1 MIPLTDFTNLELV
14 GGFRITHLEIDDE
27 PLTDVLGRDAVA
39 RTAIIGK
46 RFELTI
52 RSGLSEKEF
61 SVTLYHEILEA
72 AAVASDDPP
81 ESVLE
86 FNESHFE
93 AAAYAA
99 HESFGPATPSSLN
112 QMLQS
117 YGFRQT

>member
-27 PLTDVLGRDAVA
+27 PLTDALGRDAVA

-81 ESVLE
+81 ECVLE

-99 HESFGPATPSSLN
+99 HESFGPATPCSLN
-112 QMLQS
+112 QLLQS
-117 YGFRQT
+117 YGFRET

>member
-1 MIPLTDFTNLELV
+1 MRPLTDFTNLELV

-27 PLTDVLGRDAVA
+27 PLTDAMGRDALA

-52 RSGLSEKEF
+52 RSGLSEREW

-99 HESFGPATPSSLN
+99 HESFGPVTPSSLN

-117 YGFRQT
+117 YGFREP